1 MALFKKESGTN
12 ASPEDSYQ
20 ARLSRFSG
28 MPQSIDTRTYLD
40 SHTRIKGQLSFEG
53 PAQIDGQ
60 IEGEIVARSALVIGQ
75 GAVVKA
81 KISAAS
87 VVVAGTVSGEI
98 SATERIELQSSA
110 KMSGTI
116 AGPRIAVHE
125 GAVFEGNCTMTSK
138 ERRGQRNPVEVGR
151 E

>member
-1 MALFKKESGTN
+1 MALFKKNREPTQVPKIPTKRG
-12 ASPEDSYQ
+12 
-20 ARLSRFSG
+20 SRVFSG

-40 SHTRIKGQLSFEG
+40 SPIGIEGQLSFDG

-60 IEGEIVARSALVIGQ
+60 IEGEIVAQGDLVIGL